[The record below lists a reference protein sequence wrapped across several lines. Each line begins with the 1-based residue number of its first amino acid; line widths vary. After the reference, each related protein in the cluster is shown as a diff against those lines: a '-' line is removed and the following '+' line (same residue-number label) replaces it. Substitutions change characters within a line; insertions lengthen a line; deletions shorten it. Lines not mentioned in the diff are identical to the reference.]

1 MSNAPVEIV
10 CAHSPDSDD
19 AYMFYALATKKIRS
33 PFVEVR
39 HLLDDI
45 QTLNVKARQGA
56 YELTAISYHAYPY
69 IADKYALMAAGSS
82 IGDNYGP
89 MVVANRPMA
98 VEDLKGKRIAI
109 PGLMTTAY
117 LTLKLMQPDF
127 EPLVVPF
134 DKILDA
140 VHDQAA
146 DAGLIIH
153 EAQLTYAKSGFHN
166 IVDLGKWWKTTQGL
180 PLPLGANALR
190 RDLSP
195 EVAKEACRL
204 MRESIQYALD
214 HREEALAYAMQ
225 FARDMEAPLA
235 ERFVGMYVNHYTVDC
250 GDVVPKAAQKLLDMG
265 FEAGIIPHRVAGRV
279 CAVKRVILLLL
290 ATTFG
295 FSQTAPDPAA
305 EPKQRIRAVRD
316 LAKQGVDSIPKI
328 APYLSDPDVSVRV
341 ETVKA
346 LIDIGG
352 PRDGRALLVTA
363 TKDNDSE
370 IQIRAAEGS
379 GERLPAGLCQE
390 RSQRVAATRR
400 RCGSRQVRRLN
411 DQMIDAFVTVRP
423 EVISALGRLVRG
435 GASWESRAAAARA
448 LGVLRGR
455 AALDDLVEAV
465 HSKEDQLMFEALI
478 AIQKIRDPSAGPR
491 IAFRLRD
498 LDDRIQIATLE
509 TTGILRN
516 QAAAAE
522 VADVFDHA
530 RNVKIKHSAAEA
542 LAQLAR
548 PADRA
553 FFVVWLNDQDDVF
566 RARRRRR
573 LGQTEDPC
581 RSSRSGKGSAG
592 RAQHERPRSPWC
604 SGWCR
609 WVIWTRRS

>member
-33 PFVEVR
+33 SIVEVR

-45 QTLNVKARQGA
+45 QTLNVKAREGV

-109 PGLMTTAY
+109 PGMMTTAY

-140 VHDQAA
+140 VHDRAA

-166 IVDLGKWWKTTQGL
+166 IIDLGRWWKDTQGL

-195 EVAKEACRL
+195 EVSKEACRL

-214 HREEALAYAMQ
+214 HREEALTYAMQ

-265 FEAGIIPHRVAGRV
+265 FEAGIIPHRVDV
-279 CAVKRVILLLL
+279 E
-290 ATTFG
+290 F
-295 FSQTAPDPAA
+295 
-305 EPKQRIRAVRD
+305 VR
-316 LAKQGVDSIPKI
+316 
-328 APYLSDPDVSVRV
+328 
-341 ETVKA
+341 
-346 LIDIGG
+346 
-352 PRDGRALLVTA
+352 
-363 TKDNDSE
+363 
-370 IQIRAAEGS
+370 
-379 GERLPAGLCQE
+379 
-390 RSQRVAATRR
+390 
-400 RCGSRQVRRLN
+400 
-411 DQMIDAFVTVRP
+411 
-423 EVISALGRLVRG
+423 
-435 GASWESRAAAARA
+435 
-448 LGVLRGR
+448 
-455 AALDDLVEAV
+455 
-465 HSKEDQLMFEALI
+465 
-478 AIQKIRDPSAGPR
+478 
-491 IAFRLRD
+491 
-498 LDDRIQIATLE
+498 
-509 TTGILRN
+509 
-516 QAAAAE
+516 
-522 VADVFDHA
+522 
-530 RNVKIKHSAAEA
+530 
-542 LAQLAR
+542 
-548 PADRA
+548 
-553 FFVVWLNDQDDVF
+553 
-566 RARRRRR
+566 
-573 LGQTEDPC
+573 
-581 RSSRSGKGSAG
+581 
-592 RAQHERPRSPWC
+592 
-604 SGWCR
+604 
-609 WVIWTRRS
+609 